1 MDNNNDNLINDSI
14 NTTERKVEESFE
26 NKVKNLQNA
35 ANQFLQRIQI
45 LSGQKNKQL
54 NDLLEKDINDFKEKY
69 IGLFENTDIDNG
81 QALLSQIYNDQ
92 VEMNKKIQE
101 MEQFGQEEI
110 RTLDI
115 VIEACFEFQAA
126 INKFLNITEIIMT
139 WITPEGEI
147 YHLSLEYEKYLLRK
161 GKFEDKKFNLPTITQ
176 SSITKQKEKVK
187 EEITKQKIKSGH
199 QKKIYNLYKAM
210 QKHQDINKK
219 KGNIDKKPA
228 FYESYYKTKIK
239 TKKLT
244 KDGKYL
250 KISKKPDLF
259 FAMQL
264 DSSLNFKFVSNWG
277 VLREAYYAA
286 LMDDNVTFDGNQN
299 EQANKLYEKY
309 IKKVDNKGGVLGGD
323 VSVVKNKDSKTTIDY
338 AVKTGSAK
346 SQSFLQYFT
355 IAQEIIKTIKTQDN
369 SWLQDRDEFNKK
381 IQGETQFINGKVT
394 RSIKSHLT
402 RELKKLNIKDAVIS

>member
-1 MDNNNDNLINDSI
+1 
-14 NTTERKVEESFE
+14 
-26 NKVKNLQNA
+26 
-35 ANQFLQRIQI
+35 
-45 LSGQKNKQL
+45 
-54 NDLLEKDINDFKEKY
+54 
-69 IGLFENTDIDNG
+69 
-81 QALLSQIYNDQ
+81 
-92 VEMNKKIQE
+92 
-101 MEQFGQEEI
+101 
-110 RTLDI
+110 
-115 VIEACFEFQAA
+115 
-126 INKFLNITEIIMT
+126 
-139 WITPEGEI
+139 
-147 YHLSLEYEKYLLRK
+147 
-161 GKFEDKKFNLPTITQ
+161 
-176 SSITKQKEKVK
+176 
-187 EEITKQKIKSGH
+187 
-199 QKKIYNLYKAM
+199 M

-264 DSSLNFKFVSNWG
+264 DSGLNFKFVSNWG

-299 EQANKLYEKY
+299 EQANKLYEEY